1 MSLRERIN
9 DRRQI
14 DVTPLHERRAG
25 ERRGM
30 PRWIARKI
38 DRELRGLDGLPVQD
52 RTRDLL
58 EAA

>member
-38 DRELRGLDGLPVQD
+38 DRELRGLDGLPIADHTYDIVK
-52 RTRDLL
+52 
-58 EAA
+58 AA